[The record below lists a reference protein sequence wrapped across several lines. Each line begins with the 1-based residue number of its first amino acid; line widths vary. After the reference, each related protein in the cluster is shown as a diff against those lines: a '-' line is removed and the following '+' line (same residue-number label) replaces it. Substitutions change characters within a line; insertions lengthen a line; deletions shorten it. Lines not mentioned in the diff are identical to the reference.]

1 MSYSHESFNQVRVT
15 LIFFLFIYFFLFIFC
30 CVEICNKEITMDTTK
45 PRDDLFPPGESIY
58 IDIWKLLR
66 MFPRFSSIYI
76 FSNKSIFLIANRI
89 SRPKKYHFMCQQGRK
104 KKQCLNTDLRAF
116 YGRSVENHFLNCLNL
131 ERADLSFFI
140 RE

>member
-1 MSYSHESFNQVRVT
+1 MLFYSHESFNQVRVT
-15 LIFFLFIYFFLFIFC
+15 LIFFCLFFVAWKSVIKKSLWIPQNPEMIYFPQENRFTLIFESCSGCFPDFPQSTFLAINLFFLSQTEYLVQKNIIL
-30 CVEICNKEITMDTTK
+30 CV
-45 PRDDLFPPGESIY
+45 
-58 IDIWKLLR
+58 
-66 MFPRFSSIYI
+66 
-76 FSNKSIFLIANRI
+76 
-89 SRPKKYHFMCQQGRK
+89 SREEK